1 VKIAVIN
8 PTAPKN
14 DMLKGRF
21 RQPLGLAW
29 ITSILKNDELNVELI
44 DMNAL
49 QTEGTPIVDKVTHL
63 IITSS
68 PIDRWETPYL
78 NLENVFKII
87 KEYKKEGAVT
97 ILTGPHGT
105 LTPDQMFKDCPETD
119 IIMRG
124 EAEATVKDLFKN
136 LEHLSRVKGISYKT
150 KGKIEHNEKRELI
163 EDLDTLPIPAYNQLP
178 MDKYHYNVAQE
189 LLPSPFTI
197 IETSKGCPY
206 RCVFCLKAMHG
217 GTKYRV
223 RSPENVIE
231 ELKYLKENFG
241 LKSFYTQDLEF
252 TIDEERVIK
261 ICKLMIDEKLD
272 LSWACTSRVNDVT
285 DELLGWLKK
294 AGCKSISFGIES
306 LSKKILNNVKKG
318 TTPEMIQ
325 NALKLC
331 KKHEIL
337 FNRFYTQGHLGETKK
352 TMEESLKNALKY
364 KIPHPLDRG
373 AKIIPYPGTEVY
385 EKAKEEGLV
394 KTGTWEE
401 VGELAGKVGT
411 EKGYDKPT
419 LKSLYY
425 FLLLRLKGISKKD

>member
-1 VKIAVIN
+1 MKIAIIN
-8 PTAPKN
+8 PPAPEG
-14 DMLKGRF
+14 DLLQGRF

-29 ITSILKNDELNVELI
+29 ITSILRNKKIDVELI

-49 QTEGTPIVDKVTHL
+49 RLKETPIIEGVTHL
-63 IITSS
+63 IVTSS

-87 KEYKKEGAVT
+87 KEYKKAGVTT

-105 LTPDQMFKDCPETD
+105 LTPDKIFKGCQEID
-119 IIMRG
+119 IIIKG
-124 EAEATVKDLFKN
+124 EAEATVSELFEN
-136 LEHLSRVKGISYKT
+136 LDNLGAVKGISYRT
-150 KGKIEHNEKRELI
+150 ANGIQNNEKRDLI
-163 EDLDTLPIPAYNQLP
+163 EDLDTLPIPAYDQLP
-178 MDKYHYNVAQE
+178 MDKYKYSVSQE

-217 GTKYRV
+217 GTVYRV
-223 RSPENVIE
+223 RSPENVIK
-231 ELKYLKENFG
+231 ELKYLKKEFG

-252 TIDEERVIK
+252 TIDKERVIK
-261 ICKLMIDEKLD
+261 ICKLMIEEGLN
-272 LSWACTSRVNDVT
+272 LNWACTSRVGDVT
-285 DELLGWLKK
+285 DELLGWMKK

-318 TTPEMIQ
+318 TTPEMIK
-325 NALKLC
+325 NALELC
-331 KKHEIL
+331 KKHGIY

-352 TMEESLKNALKY
+352 TMEDSLRMALKY

-385 EKAKEEGLV
+385 EQAKKEGLI
-394 KTGTWEE
+394 KEGTWEE
-401 VGELAGKVGT
+401 IGSLAGKVGT
-411 EKGYDKPT
+411 EEGYDKPT